1 MRFGVTDSH
10 ESASVVFDGILADL
24 FHEELGVAAVG
35 ALDRNGTFVAS
46 EVLARH
52 DENYMPPRGG
62 RDARTVRA
70 YAPEPRPPP
79 AATRLWTL
87 HDEPSP

>member
-52 DENYMPPRGG
+52 DENYMPPGVPKMLERFGRMPRNRDRRRRRHGRGPFM
-62 RDARTVRA
+62 TS
-70 YAPEPRPPP
+70 PPP
-79 AATRLWTL
+79 
-87 HDEPSP
+87 